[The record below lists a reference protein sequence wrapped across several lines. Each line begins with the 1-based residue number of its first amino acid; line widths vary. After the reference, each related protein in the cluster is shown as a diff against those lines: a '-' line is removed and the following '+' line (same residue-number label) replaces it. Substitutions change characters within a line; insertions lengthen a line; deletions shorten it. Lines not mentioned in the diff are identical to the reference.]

1 MRKFQNSPAVGTVA
15 RSGLPAIC
23 LALATTLAGGS
34 AALAQAGGEAYA
46 VTYVDISP
54 DWVLQGSG
62 LLKQFRDQ
70 SRKEAGN
77 VEFSVMQ
84 QADRPN
90 RFMMVEG
97 WKDDAAFQAHLKGA
111 NASQFNFILEA
122 IRIAPPDRHPLHV
135 YATAPART
143 GAGSGAVYMVE
154 HIDFMGGD
162 PAFGLAAQPLVKAL
176 AEASQKEPG
185 ALRYD
190 VYQQLPPR
198 VNHYA
203 VVAVWTDEKAYDA
216 HETADHTKKFRSL
229 TVIPTVPAHAN
240 LYDQRLYK
248 PLD

>member
-1 MRKFQNSPAVGTVA
+1 MRKLYNSPAAKIA
-15 RSGLPAIC
+15 RSALPALGLIVAA
-23 LALATTLAGGS
+23 LLATGS
-34 AALAQAGGEAYA
+34 AALAQASAEPAYA
-46 VTYVDISP
+46 VTYVDIST
-54 DWVLQGSG
+54 DWVLQGGG
-62 LLKQFRDQ
+62 LLNQFREQ

-84 QADRPN
+84 QVDRPN
-90 RFMMVEG
+90 RFIIVEG
-97 WKDDAAFQAHLKGA
+97 WKDDASFQAHLKGA

-143 GAGSGAVYMVE
+143 GAASGAVYMVQ

-190 VYQQLPPR
+190 VYQQLAPR
-198 VNHYA
+198 TNHYA
-203 VVAVWTDEKAYDA
+203 VVAVWTDAKAYDA
-216 HETADHTKKFRSL
+216 HETADHTKKFRSI
-229 TVIPTVPAHAN
+229 TVIPTVPSHAN
-240 LYDQRLYK
+240 LYDQRIYK

>member
-1 MRKFQNSPAVGTVA
+1 MSKFEISPAA
-15 RSGLPAIC
+15 RIGLPAIC
-23 LALATTLAGGS
+23 VILASTLATGS

-54 DWVLQGSG
+54 DWVLQGGG

-70 SRKEAGN
+70 SRNEAGN
-77 VEFSVMQ
+77 VEFTVMEQ
-84 QADRPN
+84 VDRPN
-90 RFMMVEG
+90 RFIMVEG

-111 NASQFNFILEA
+111 NTSQFNFVLEA

-143 GAGSGAVYMVE
+143 GAGSGALYMVE

-190 VYQQLPPR
+190 VYQQLAPR

-216 HETADHTKKFRSL
+216 HETADHTKKFRGA
-229 TVIPTVPAHAN
+229 TVIPTPPAHAN
-240 LYDQRLYK
+240 LYDQRIYK